1 MVEQWWRADGDYVNE
16 SGDRM
21 EQTTLSPHLSR
32 RVRWSRAGGQYQ
44 LSGPASGDAAGHL
57 WVLQVMPMMSPQ
69 RKTCLIVR
77 PLDP

>member
-1 MVEQWWRADGDYVNE
+1 MLVGLDTNGGA
-16 SGDRM
+16 M
-21 EQTTLSPHLSR
+21 EQGTLSPHLSR

-44 LSGPASGDAAGHL
+44 LTGPASGDAAGHL
-57 WVLQVMPMMSPQ
+57 WVLQVMPMTGTQ